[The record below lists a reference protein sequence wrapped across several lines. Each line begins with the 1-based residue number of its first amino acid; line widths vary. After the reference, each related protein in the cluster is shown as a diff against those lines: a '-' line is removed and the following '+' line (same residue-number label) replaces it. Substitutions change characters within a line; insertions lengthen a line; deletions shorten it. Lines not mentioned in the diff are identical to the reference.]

1 MATKS
6 YFDGNVLTTVEVP
19 DRPLPVDVR
28 GDTSVHA
35 LLAETAEKPADGSPV
50 AIPEQPAP
58 STAAT
63 ALQELKDSWSNGASP
78 TQPSPPE
85 TDTPADPSIPNDTW
99 TKAELGDYI
108 VTNGGEKLGSN
119 ENKDV
124 FLAKALGVYETAKL
138 A

>member
-50 AIPEQPAP
+50 AIPEQPAT

-78 TQPSPPE
+78 TQPPPPE
-85 TDTPADPSIPNDTW
+85 TDTPADPSVPNDAW
-99 TKAELGDYI
+99 TKARLGLY
-108 VTNGGEKLGSN
+108 VTEHTGEKIGTN
-119 ENKDV
+119 ENHDV
-124 FLAKALGVYETAKL
+124 FLAKALAVYETQKL